1 MKTAF
6 IRADASLAIGTGHV
20 MRCLVLADAL
30 KGRGTEVHF
39 LCRAHEGHL
48 ADLIAD
54 RGFAVH
60 LLPLGSDGYADLSD
74 APPHAAWLG
83 ALPEEDAAA
92 CRDII
97 DAAGGADLLVVDH
110 YALDHRFE
118 TPLRTVTGRIL
129 VIDDLADRRHDCD
142 VLVDQNFGSN
152 DPARYARLV
161 PPAARLLA
169 GPRHALLAKVYAE
182 ARDSSLAR
190 RDGGIRCILVFL
202 GGVDADNMTMRTLK
216 VCARLAR
223 LTADRE
229 IIAVVGRSNRHRSE
243 IEAFSSGRGNFRILP
258 PQPSLVALMVEADLA
273 VGAGG
278 VAALERAALGLPS
291 ITVAVAANQTGQV
304 SALADAGATISL
316 GSISPDFEPAL
327 EAALG
332 LLLQNPPLVR
342 RLSAASAALCDGR
355 GLAYL
360 LAEVNPPVIDLRLAT
375 EADAE
380 AMWRWRNHPETR
392 RYSGSGEEIPLERH
406 LVWLSDTLS
415 RSDRL
420 LLIGSDHRG
429 DVGVLRFDLDGDT
442 ATISVYLAPER
453 HGEGLGR
460 WLIAAGGAYLRAH
473 CPAVTGIVAKVRAD
487 NASSRRAFAAAGY
500 AEDSLTFTLRLGP
513 AADASPEA

>member
-30 KGRGTEVHF
+30 KARGINVHF
-39 LCRAHEGHL
+39 LCRAHVGHL
-48 ADLIAD
+48 AGYIAD

-60 LLPLGSDGYADLSD
+60 LLPPGSDDYPDLLD

-83 ALPEEDAAA
+83 ALPEEDAVA

-97 DAAGGADLLVVDH
+97 AAAGEADLLVVDH

-118 TPLRTVTGRIL
+118 TPLRGMVRRIL

-142 VLVDQNFGSN
+142 LLVDQNFGS
-152 DPARYARLV
+152 DDTARYAGLV
-161 PPAARLLA
+161 PPAALLLV
-169 GPRHALLAKVYAE
+169 GPRHALLAEAYAE
-182 ARDSSLAR
+182 TRGPSLNR
-190 RDGGIRCILVFL
+190 RDGCVRRILVFL
-202 GGVDADNMTMRTLK
+202 GGVDADNVTMRTLE
-216 VCARLAR
+216 VCARLSH
-223 LTADRE
+223 LTADRD
-229 IIAVVGRSNRHRSE
+229 IVAVVGPGNRHRQD
-243 IEAFSSGRGNFRILP
+243 IEAFAAGRDNLSILP
-258 PQPSLVALMVEADLA
+258 PQPSLVAVTAEADLA
-273 VGAGG
+273 IGAGG
-278 VAALERAALGLPS
+278 VAALERASLGLPT
-291 ITVAVAANQTGQV
+291 ITVAVAANQTDQV
-304 SALADAGATISL
+304 SALAEAGATISL
-316 GSISPDFEPAL
+316 GSISPDFEPTL

-355 GLAYL
+355 GLARL
-360 LAEVNPPVIDLRLAT
+360 LSEIDPPAIDLRLAT
-375 EADAE
+375 QADAE
-380 AMWRWRNHPETR
+380 VMWRWRNHPDTR
-392 RYSGSGEEIPLERH
+392 RYSGSGDEIPLDHH
-406 LVWLSDTLS
+406 LAWLGATLS

-420 LLIGSDHRG
+420 LMIGSDRCG
-429 DVGVLRFDLDGDT
+429 DVGVLRFDIDGDT

-460 WLIAAGGAYLRAH
+460 WLISAGGAYLRAH
-473 CPAVTGIVAKVRAD
+473 RPAVRGIIAEVRAD